1 MFDSL
6 EDEIRTTEG
15 GRPTRTEQLVRFAGI
30 AIASIVVFGAL
41 YLVVVALE

>member
-6 EDEIRTTEG
+6 EHEIETTVG
-15 GRPTRTEQLVRFAGI
+15 GRRTRAEQLVRFAGI
-30 AIASIVVFGAL
+30 VVVSIVVFGAL